1 MQIHQKIY
9 QILSQVLEVE
19 VNENTHITMK
29 ECQNWTSL
37 AHIDLIMSIEE
48 EFDITFNQ
56 EDLPLLTSQ
65 EILIQKVQELL

>member
-1 MQIHQKIY
+1 MPKQKIY
-9 QILSQVLEVE
+9 EILSQVLEVE
-19 VNENTHITMK
+19 VNENTNITMQD
-29 ECQNWTSL
+29 CQSWTSL

-48 EFDITFNQ
+48 EFDITFGQ